1 MVSQSHSSGTFIL
14 VELMKTQPN
23 TSHWIR
29 DPIWNVWFLD
39 TPYRWITLHPK
50 CHRIRKPYLTNCHIF
65 SFFQVVKLSVLD
77 FQRCESSVIMITQIC
92 YSWIKRQAPLK
103 RKRYS
108 QQHNTPLSQNETVR
122 YSCPKGE
129 SYAAILCVRLTYPWR
144 RTRLCINTLL
154 NWIY

>member
-14 VELMKTQPN
+14 VELMKNNQIRHIESYRSNMKRMIFWYALSLDNASPKVSSHKETVSHKLPHLLIFPGDQALGFRLSKMWKFRDHDHPN
-23 TSHWIR
+23 MLQWIM
-29 DPIWNVWFLD
+29 
-39 TPYRWITLHPK
+39 
-50 CHRIRKPYLTNCHIF
+50 C
-65 SFFQVVKLSVLD
+65 
-77 FQRCESSVIMITQIC
+77 
-92 YSWIKRQAPLK
+92 QAPLK
-103 RKRYS
+103 RECLLS
-108 QQHNTPLSQNETVR
+108 ATWSPISQNETVR